1 MMETIEQNKW
11 NELLAFAKNGD
22 ADAQW
27 EVGYY
32 HEYGAADEIGLVLT
46 HSNPS
51 EAIRWYTLSAVSGN
65 AAAQCA
71 LSNLFSVGEN
81 VARDVK
87 QAIFWAKKAIA
98 QGGAS
103 AAFNIGTIY
112 RDMKKPAM
120 AFRYYQRAV
129 SMGDDDALLHIGLCH
144 MFGFGVPQDL
154 AAASNSFSEIIS
166 KQSSAMCQRT
176 KENALYWMALLHLLG
191 SGPVK
196 KSVPRARTMLE
207 LANAYEDHEQT
218 NEILNLIGKTRFL
231 SA

>member
-1 MMETIEQNKW
+1 METIEQNKW
-11 NELLAFAKNGD
+11 NELLALAKIGD

-27 EVGYY
+27 EIGYY
-32 HEYGAADEIGLVLT
+32 HEYGAADENGLAIT
-46 HSNPS
+46 YGDPS
-51 EAIRWYTLSAVSGN
+51 VAIRWYTLSAVSGN

-71 LSNLFSVGEN
+71 LSNLFGAGEN

-87 QAIFWAKKAIA
+87 QAIFWAKKAVA
-98 QGGAS
+98 QGDAI
-103 AAFNIGTIY
+103 AAFNLGKIY

-129 SMGDDDALLHIGLCH
+129 SMGDDDALLEVGLCH
-144 MFGFGVPQDL
+144 MFGFGATQDL
-154 AAASNSFSEIIS
+154 AAASNSFNEIIS

-191 SGPVK
+191 SESVK

-207 LANAYEDHEQT
+207 LANADEDHEQA